1 MFNQIQ
7 NNTYFRIILIFV
19 ITGLWDVLLRFFSLR
34 KIKLLGIEDWKW
46 VSTLKP
52 YFEHH
57 TLLSA
62 ALIAGFVGAI
72 TYIVL
77 LSFNINTNRYNN
89 IEYSLLV
96 FIISAL
102 IGIPMRYSGLF
113 PILKKYYYDKL
124 PIVTFFS
131 DGLSG
136 IVVMITLFFLQNFFI

>member
-1 MFNQIQ
+1 MFKQIK
-7 NNTYFRIILIFV
+7 NNIYFTIILIFV

-34 KIKLLGIEDWKW
+34 KIKLLGIEDWNW

-62 ALIAGFVGAI
+62 ALVAGFVGAI

-77 LSFNINTNRYNN
+77 RLMNISTNTFNN
-89 IEYSLLV
+89 IQYSLLV
-96 FIISAL
+96 FIISGL

-136 IVVMITLFFLQNFFI
+136 IVVMISVFFLQKNFI